1 MTADLLCTEL
11 SALPALSSQIPED
24 QRRLQIFLELED
36 RFMPTYH
43 RLHDAGRLAPAE
55 DEDRTRMLETMH
67 KALCPGLEVSRS
79 DVYHLAVN
87 LMDRFLSYEN
97 VKSER
102 DLCATSA
109 ACAMISLKIL
119 RAREECLSYDY
130 LRSHFDRVPESKIRG
145 KEKAIA
151 TTLKWNLN
159 AVTTA
164 NFIDELSRPLALYFD
179 PSLLQKVV
187 THSLTLANVSLLN
200 HQFMKVPPSLLASAC
215 LCDAVKHLAAHLHG
229 KCVEELV
236 ALARLEQDVLL
247 QHEAS
252 VGYMVELKL
261 QALENCHTSTP
272 AGLEEIE
279 NREFCGPTR
288 FNFPDTL
295 SLTSSSSSSVDCAQP
310 PEFQSQHHHFPVPEP
325 V

>member
-1 MTADLLCTEL
+1 MTDLLCTEL
-11 SALPALSSQIPED
+11 SPLPAMSSPLTED
-24 QRRLQIFLELED
+24 QRRLQTLLEQED

-43 RLHDAGRLAPAE
+43 RLHNAGRLALAE
-55 DEDRTRMLETMH
+55 DEDRTRMLEIMH
-67 KALCPGLEVSRS
+67 RALCPGSEVTRS

-87 LMDRFLSYEN
+87 LMDRFLSYETL
-97 VKSER
+97 KSEK
-102 DLCATSA
+102 DLYATSA

-130 LRSHFDRVPESKIRG
+130 LRYHFHRVPESRIRA
-145 KEKAIA
+145 KEKEIA
-151 TTLKWNLN
+151 TKLKWNLN

-179 PSLLQKVV
+179 PSLLEKLV

-215 LCDAVKHLAAHLHG
+215 LCDAVKHMAPHLHT
-229 KCVEELV
+229 KCVEEL
-236 ALARLEQDVLL
+236 AILARLEQDVLL

-252 VGYMVELKL
+252 VGYIVQLKL
-261 QALENCHTSTP
+261 QSLDSSPTTTP

-279 NREFCGPTR
+279 DREFGPTR

-295 SLTSSSSSSVDCAQP
+295 NLAPPTTPAHQSL
-310 PEFQSQHHHFPVPEP
+310 PVQ
-325 V
+325 